1 MAERTVHV
9 GLIESGAVRG
19 RLLVAGCFEEE
30 EPAVD
35 ALPEDLALA
44 AVELRRANGRWS
56 ASLGKQLRGGGAAEV
71 GRIVLV
77 GLGKREAL
85 DGDRLERWIDS
96 AIAEAEE
103 GGDPELLL
111 ALPDHPALADAAAAL
126 RVLRRLALAAYRFDS
141 MRGDPDPQVLR
152 KVRLL
157 AAAGAAPALRRAR
170 RWMPALAD
178 GVRLARDLGNT
189 PPNVATPE
197 WLAGRARDLARARG
211 TAVEILGPRQLA
223 SRGMAG
229 ILAVGGGSG
238 NAPRMVRLETAGEGP
253 VIALVGKGIT
263 FDTGGISIKPGQAM
277 DEMKY
282 DKCGAC
288 AVLGAV
294 QAISDLD
301 LPVRLRAYLALAE
314 NMPDGTAYRPGDIL
328 RYRNGKSVEV
338 LNTDA
343 EGRLVLADALLWAA
357 DEKPDSIVEL
367 STLTGATV
375 VALGH
380 HGAALYTPDEGLA
393 EELLAASARSGD
405 RLWRMP
411 LWPEFREALR
421 GTHGD
426 LKNVAGRWGGANAAA
441 AFLADFTGETGS
453 WAHLD
458 IAGTAWIGP
467 DQKGQQ
473 GATGFGVGLIVAWL
487 LHRVGAA

>member
-1 MAERTVHV
+1 
-9 GLIESGAVRG
+9 
-19 RLLVAGCFEEE
+19 
-30 EPAVD
+30 
-35 ALPEDLALA
+35 
-44 AVELRRANGRWS
+44 
-56 ASLGKQLRGGGAAEV
+56 
-71 GRIVLV
+71 
-77 GLGKREAL
+77 
-85 DGDRLERWIDS
+85 
-96 AIAEAEE
+96 
-103 GGDPELLL
+103 
-111 ALPDHPALADAAAAL
+111 
-126 RVLRRLALAAYRFDS
+126 
-141 MRGDPDPQVLR
+141 
-152 KVRLL
+152 
-157 AAAGAAPALRRAR
+157 
-170 RWMPALAD
+170 
-178 GVRLARDLGNT
+178 
-189 PPNVATPE
+189 
-197 WLAGRARDLARARG
+197 
-211 TAVEILGPRQLA
+211 
-223 SRGMAG
+223 
-229 ILAVGGGSG
+229 
-238 NAPRMVRLETAGEGP
+238 

-294 QAISDLD
+294 QAISDLG

-357 DEKPDSIVEL
+357 DERPDSIVEL

-380 HGAALYTPDEGLA
+380 HGAALYTPDETLA
-393 EELLAASARSGD
+393 EELLAASASSGD

-441 AFLADFTGETGS
+441 AFLADFMGETGS

-467 DQKGQQ
+467 DQKGPQ

-487 LHRVGAA
+487 LERAGAA

>member
-1 MAERTVHV
+1 MAERTVQV
-9 GLIESGAVRG
+9 GLIESGEIRG
-19 RLLVAGCFEEE
+19 RLLVAGCFEDEG
-30 EPAVD
+30 PAVD
-35 ALPEDLALA
+35 ALPEELARA
-44 AVELRRANGRWS
+44 AVALRRASARWT
-56 ASLGKQLRGGGAAEV
+56 ASVGKQLRGGGAAQV

-77 GLGKREAL
+77 GLGKREAF
-85 DGDRLERWIDS
+85 DGDRLERWIDR

-111 ALPDHPALADAAAAL
+111 ALPDHPALADAGSAL
-126 RVLRRLALAAYRFDS
+126 RVLGRLAQAAYRFDS
-141 MRGDPDPQVLR
+141 LRGDPDPPVLR

-157 AAAGAAPALRRAR
+157 AS
-170 RWMPALAD
+170 ALAD
-178 GVRLARDLGNT
+178 GVRLARDLANT

-197 WLAGRARDLARARG
+197 WLAGRARDLARERG
-211 TAVEILGPRQLA
+211 AAVEILGPRQLA

-229 ILAVGGGSG
+229 ILAVGGGSA

-294 QAISDLD
+294 QAISDLG

-357 DEKPDSIVEL
+357 DERPDSIVEL

-380 HGAALYTPDEGLA
+380 HGAALYTPDETLA
-393 EELLAASARSGD
+393 EELLAASASSGD

-441 AFLADFTGETGS
+441 AFLADFMGETGS

-467 DQKGQQ
+467 DQKGPQ

-487 LHRVGAA
+487 LERAGAA